1 MININYRDSRPIY
14 RQIKDEIKRLMMAG
28 IIKPD
33 QKLES
38 VRELA
43 VKTAINPNTIAR
55 AYREL
60 ESEGYLYSVA
70 GKGSFASNAA
80 EMAET
85 HTNMLFEK
93 FKEVTNELVYLNFDK
108 EKLITF
114 IRDSKGGNTIGRET
128 ES

>member
-14 RQIKDEIKRLMMAG
+14 QQIKDELKRMMMAG

-43 VKTAINPNTIAR
+43 VQTAINPNTIAR
-55 AYREL
+55 SYREL
-60 ESEGYLYSVA
+60 EAEGYIYSVA
-70 GKGSFASNAA
+70 GKGSFASNVT
-80 EMAET
+80 EMTEA
-85 HTNMLFEK
+85 HANMLFEK
-93 FKEVTNELVYLNFDK
+93 FKEVTRELVFLNFDIEKMIKFIK
-108 EKLITF
+108 EY
-114 IRDSKGGNTIGRET
+114 KGGNINDKGT